1 MSGLFDRL
9 QDEIEA
15 NESGA
20 GISPVDL
27 LDLPQEIA
35 TVIKQ
40 IIRRN
45 GMKLAQVAEAL
56 QKPPAEVQEML
67 DELVSKGSVRQVQVK
82 GEIWYKAR
90 FAKKRSR
97 SRTSDFWRTLDVL
110 EADES

>member
-1 MSGLFDRL
+1 MSSLFDRL

-15 NESGA
+15 NERGE
-20 GISPVDL
+20 GISPIDL
-27 LDLPQEIA
+27 LDLPDEVA

-45 GMKLAQVAEAL
+45 GMKLIQVAEAL
-56 QKPPAEVQEML
+56 QKPAAEVQTLL
-67 DELVSKGSVRQVQVK
+67 DELVNKGSVRQIEVK

-97 SRTSDFWRTLDVL
+97 SRTSGFWRTLDIL
-110 EADES
+110 EADEM